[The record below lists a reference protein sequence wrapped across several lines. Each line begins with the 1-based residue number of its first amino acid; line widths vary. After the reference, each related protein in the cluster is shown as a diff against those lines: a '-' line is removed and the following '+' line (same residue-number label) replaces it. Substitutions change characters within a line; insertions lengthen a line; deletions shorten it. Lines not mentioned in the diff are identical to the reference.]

1 MNLFIII
8 QSDFKGNTETFKMAT
23 MTELLPAYAK
33 VFVQKLVQESAKTFS
48 PTDKKE
54 SSSFQIFLK
63 DLVGKTR
70 TLVVPSEMTKIE
82 DFKLIVADSTSYPP
96 EQQQIVFAGRQLEN
110 GRTFKDYN
118 IQPESTLHMV
128 LRLKG
133 GMLNESSGRDGKGNI
148 LTSHCST
155 ENTDKSHESNDLTEQ
170 ETRSLFGALASI
182 SCVEIT
188 GESEAGLD
196 GTVQREKIFCEA
208 LTVESPKVLLCR
220 ALPKDTKLE
229 ALRPDIIEAL
239 LKEALD
245 KKRL

>member
-1 MNLFIII
+1 
-8 QSDFKGNTETFKMAT
+8 MAT
-23 MTELLPAYAK
+23 MTELLPAYAT
-33 VFVQKLVQESAKTFS
+33 VFVRKLVQESAKTFS
-48 PTDKKE
+48 TTDKME

-70 TLVVPSEMTKIE
+70 TLVVPSKMTTIE

-96 EQQQIVFAGRQLEN
+96 DQQQIVFAGRQLEN

-118 IQPESTLHMV
+118 IQPESTIHMV
-128 LRLKG
+128 LRLRG
-133 GMLNESSGRDGKGNI
+133 GMLHSSSGVDGKGNI
-148 LTSHCST
+148 LTSYCST

-182 SCVEIT
+182 SCEASLCEAIT
-188 GESEAGLD
+188 GESEAGSD
-196 GTVQREKIFCEA
+196 GAVQREKIFCEE

-229 ALRPDIIEAL
+229 ALRPEIIKAL